1 MMAPRMRTAVVAGS
15 LLLFSAGLA
24 GCTTAHDEADAAV
37 AIDASALDAPTSD
50 AFAGADAFTPPDAF
64 MGTDAF
70 VSDAGAASDAGL
82 PLGYAE
88 PLPSRGGPVLAHPSF
103 ATLTYANDTNRATLE
118 AFGDAMGADP
128 WWGPTTAEYGV
139 GPLVSLGHARLPDLA
154 PVAASQTQI
163 ETYLLGL
170 AAAGTLPRAADGT
183 YDGVVYLLY
192 FPAGAAITLSGG
204 AAACSGWHGVHGEA
218 RSGTTHIAYALAIDC
233 GPGRGFDALGYLEA
247 AASHELVEAV
257 TDPYVSTAP
266 AYQASPS
273 MPDRWSIYGELT
285 DRCVG
290 RYVVRPSGFV
300 FARSWSNAASTAG
313 DDPCPPSEPG
323 EIFYGLDTPSTTVHG
338 AAGTTLDVPLTGFA
352 RGTVPDFALQAY
364 VAAGPNVRPS
374 LGRATLNDGVSTN
387 LRLTLPAGTPSGQL
401 AWVVVLVGPAANDV
415 RNFPIL
421 VRFD

>member
-1 MMAPRMRTAVVAGS
+1 MRRALVWSSIV
-15 LLLFSAGLA
+15 LLSALA
-24 GCTTAHDEADAAV
+24 GCGGAPTHVDGDLQDAGS
-37 AIDASALDAPTSD
+37 DASAHD
-50 AFAGADAFTPPDAF
+50 AFVAADAFVA
-64 MGTDAF
+64 TDAF
-70 VSDAGAASDAGL
+70 TAPDAGASDASTDAAADLDAGV

-103 ATLTYANDTNRATLE
+103 ATLTYADDTNRTTLE
-118 AFGDAMGADP
+118 AYGDAMASDP

-139 GPLVSLGHARLPDLA
+139 GALTSLGHVRLTDRA
-154 PVAASQTQI
+154 PTAATQAQI
-163 ETYLLGL
+163 ESYLLGL

-192 FPAGAAITLSGG
+192 FPAGAAITLSDG

-218 RSGTTHIAYALAIDC
+218 GSGAMHIAYALAIDC

-257 TDPYVSTAP
+257 TDPYVSSAP
-266 AYQASPS
+266 AYQASRTTI
-273 MPDRWSIYGELT
+273 DRWSIYGELT

-290 RYVVRPSGFV
+290 RYVVRPSGFI

-313 DDPCPPSEPG
+313 DDPCPPAEPG
-323 EIFYGLDTPSTTVHG
+323 EIFYGVSTPSTDVHG
-338 AAGTTLDVPLTGFA
+338 AAGATLDLPITGFA
-352 RGTVPDFALQAY
+352 RGTVPDFPVQAY

-374 LGRATLNDGVSTN
+374 LGRTSLNDGMSTN
-387 LRLTLPAGTPSGQL
+387 LRLTLPTGTPSGQR
-401 AWVVVLVGPAANDV
+401 AWVVLLIGPASNDV